1 MKNQEF
7 NLQPEILQDDITKLV
22 PLKKADFDALFQ
34 IASDPLVWEQHPI
47 KDRYKK
53 EVFEVLFDAALNSK
67 SGFLIADAVTNEA
80 IGTTRFYDYKPENSS
95 IAIGYTFIGRKY
107 WGGPY
112 NKSNKKLLIDYAFQH
127 VNSIFFHVAAENY
140 RSQKAVLKLGATKVN
155 ELNFPPTPDGIPHYE
170 YELVKSY
177 KL

>member
-7 NLQPEILQDDITKLV
+7 NLQPEFLEDDITKLV
-22 PLKKADFDALFQ
+22 PLEETHFNALFE
-34 IASDPLVWEQHPI
+34 IASDPLLWEQHPI

-53 EVFEVLFDAALNSK
+53 EVFQSFFDAALDSK
-67 SGFLIADAVTNEA
+67 SGFVIVNAATNEI

-95 IAIGYTFIGRKY
+95 IAIGYTFLDRKY
-107 WGGPY
+107 WGGSY

-127 VNSIFFHVAAENY
+127 VDSIFFHIGAENF

-155 ELNFPPTPDGIPHYE
+155 EMNFPPTADGILHFE
-170 YELVKSY
+170 YELVK
-177 KL
+177 